1 MNWVIGC
8 SDEGKYH
15 FISPDHE
22 DEKEMED
29 EKKKEKEVADDDH
42 NGYITCSL

>member
-1 MNWVIGC
+1 LFGACLFERVRNWGN
-8 SDEGKYH
+8 
-15 FISPDHE
+15 E